1 MDATIYAG
9 EWKLME
15 KLWDESPQTLM
26 ELVRALG
33 EEVGWSKSTVATMV
47 RRMEAKGLLRF
58 EEGGKARRI
67 YPTLT
72 REEAS
77 RAETNGLIDK
87 VFRGSPGLLMASLLG
102 RSDFSPGE
110 IDELYA
116 MLKKAEE
123 ASGKNA

>member
-87 VFRGSPGLLMASLLG
+87 VFRGSPGLLMASLLE
-102 RSDFSPGE
+102 RNDFSPGE

>member
-1 MDATIYAG
+1 MDRYIYASD
-9 EWKLME
+9 WKVLE
-15 KLWDESPQTLM
+15 QLWDNAPQTLM
-26 ELVRALG
+26 QLVHALSA
-33 EEVGWSKSTVATMV
+33 EVGWSKSTVATMV

-58 EEGGKARRI
+58 EEGGKARLI

-77 RAETNGLIDK
+77 RSETSGLIDK
-87 VFRGSPGLLMASLLG
+87 VFKGSPGLLMASLLEQN
-102 RSDFSPGE
+102 DFSQEE